1 MNELKQKETEMQT
14 ELLMEQTNNVLE
26 ATDMIQFRV
35 EELSKTRRLM
45 GKTIAE
51 WETFFKI
58 PIAKQADSRQVSE
71 YASEIYEKLHKAYFC
86 KGKLEAQL
94 TTFMMGY
101 KDMHNDEF
109 LRHALNKGRKTIPKK
124 ESLDAIADAKMGEF
138 NLTLVRYEKGI
149 AFFQSMIYKLNTAL
163 ETVRII
169 AMSNGTLRK
178 AEMGAF

>member
-1 MNELKQKETEMQT
+1 MDQLREKEVQMQT
-14 ELLMEQTNNVLE
+14 ELLVEQTTNMLE
-26 ATDMIQFRV
+26 STDMIQYRV

-51 WETFFKI
+51 WEQYFKI

-71 YASEIYEKLHKAYFC
+71 YCSDIYEKLHKAYFC
-86 KGKLEAQL
+86 KGKLQAQL

-101 KDMHNDEF
+101 KDMYNDEF

-124 ESLDAIADAKMGEF
+124 ESLDAITDAKMGEF
-138 NLTLVRYEKGI
+138 NLTLIRYEKGI
-149 AFFQSMIYKLNTAL
+149 DFFQSMIYKLNTAL
-163 ETVRII
+163 ETVKTI

>member
-1 MNELKQKETEMQT
+1 MDQLREKQIENQT
-14 ELLMEQTNNVLE
+14 ELLVEQTSSVLE

-35 EELSKTRRLM
+35 EELAKNRMLM
-45 GKTIAE
+45 GKTMAQ
-51 WETFFKI
+51 WEAYFKI
-58 PIAKQADSRQVSE
+58 PIARNADPQQVSE
-71 YASEIYEKLHKAYFC
+71 YASTIYEKLHKAYFC
-86 KGKLEAQL
+86 KGKLEAQF
-94 TTFMMGY
+94 TTFLMGY
-101 KDMHNDEF
+101 KDMHNEEF

-138 NLTLVRYEKGI
+138 NLTSIRYEKGI